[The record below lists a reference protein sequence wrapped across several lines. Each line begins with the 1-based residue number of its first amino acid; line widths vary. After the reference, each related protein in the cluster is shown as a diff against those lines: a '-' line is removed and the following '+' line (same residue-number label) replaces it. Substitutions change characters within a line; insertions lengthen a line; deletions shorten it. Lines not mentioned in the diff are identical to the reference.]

1 MKTILTTL
9 TTEAI
14 FSDDGKN
21 RYLLKK
27 TWNKEEPN
35 LAIVMLAPSDASGIV
50 LDLTTQ
56 LVLNNAATLG
66 FGSISI
72 VNLSPAVDDFNLS
85 KTNDEENIKTMVAA
99 FESAD
104 TIIYAPG
111 VGKAKNKAFQQL
123 QAEVANL
130 LRPYEEKLKCLCD
143 SQGAN
148 RLQHP
153 LSPAVR
159 TWYLSPLS
167 AAELLPEGVQFREY
181 QKKKA
186 VSKKNT

>member
-1 MKTILTTL
+1 MKNIVTTL

-14 FSDDGKN
+14 FSDDCKK

-27 TWNKEEPN
+27 TWNDTEPN
-35 LAIVMLAPSDASGIV
+35 LAIVILAPSEASGIV

-56 LVLNNAATLG
+56 LVINNAATLG

-72 VNLSPAVDDFNLS
+72 VNLSPTIDDFSL
-85 KTNDEENIKTMVAA
+85 KKADDEENVKAILEVFK
-99 FESAD
+99 SAD

-111 VGKAKNKAFQQL
+111 VGKAKNKIFQQL
-123 QAEVANL
+123 QSDIAVL
-130 LRPYEEKLKCLCD
+130 LKPYEEKLKCLCD
-143 SQGAN
+143 AKGQN

-159 TWYLSPLS
+159 IWYLSPLS
-167 AAELLPEGVQFREY
+167 TFELLPEKIQIEEKAK
-181 QKKKA
+181 QKVKKIK
-186 VSKKNT
+186 S

>member
-1 MKTILTTL
+1 MKNIVTTL

-27 TWNKEEPN
+27 TWNSEEPN
-35 LAIVMLAPSDASGIV
+35 LAIVMLAPSEASGIV

-56 LVLNNAATLG
+56 LVLNNTATLG
-66 FGSISI
+66 FGSVSI
-72 VNLSPAVDDFNLS
+72 VNLSPAVDDFNLRQA
-85 KTNDEENIKTMVAA
+85 NDEENVKTMVSV
-99 FESAD
+99 FESAN

-123 QAEVANL
+123 QAEIANL

>member
-1 MKTILTTL
+1 MKTIMTTL

-35 LAIVMLAPSDASGIV
+35 LAIVMLAPS

-72 VNLSPAVDDFNLS
+72 VNLSPAVDDFNLR

-111 VGKAKNKAFQQL
+111 VGKAKNKKFQQI
-123 QAEVANL
+123 QAEIANL
-130 LRPYEEKLKCLCD
+130 LRGHEEKLKCLCD
-143 SQGAN
+143 ATGAN

-186 VSKKNT
+186 VTKKNA

>member
-1 MKTILTTL
+1 MKNIVTTL

-14 FSDDGKN
+14 FSDDCKK

-27 TWNKEEPN
+27 TWNNTEPN
-35 LAIVMLAPSDASGIV
+35 LAIIMLAPSDASGIV

-56 LVLNNAATLG
+56 LVINNADTLG

-72 VNLSPAVDDFNLS
+72 VNLSATIDDFSL
-85 KTNDEENIKTMVAA
+85 KKADDEEIVKTMLDV
-99 FESAD
+99 FKSAD

-111 VGKAKNKAFQQL
+111 VGKAKNKQFQQL
-123 QAEVANL
+123 QADIAVL
-130 LRPYEEKLKCLCD
+130 LKPYEDKLKCLCD
-143 SQGAN
+143 SSGSN

-167 AAELLPEGVQFREY
+167 TFELLPEQTQMQEKSK
-181 QKKKA
+181 QKIKKIK
-186 VSKKNT
+186 S